1 MNIYRNIF
9 FKLLNHIKMGCIEV
23 IEGDNTYTFGDPT
36 EPHVQIRIQNPKV
49 YKMVVYQGILG
60 ASTAYIYQYWTT
72 KELSSVLNI
81 IIRNQAVF
89 RKLDTVFSKVFYWIE
104 GIINFFKPNNIK
116 RAKQQII
123 AHYDLGN
130 QFFELFLDHTMMYSC
145 AIYNNSN
152 QSLEDASVNKLRI
165 TCEKLKLHENDHL
178 LEIGSG
184 WGSLA
189 IFAAKNYGCQVTT
202 TTISEAQYEYVVS
215 RVCSEQLEDKITVI
229 KNDYRQLAGEY
240 DKIVSIEMI
249 EAVGFQNF
257 ANYFS
262 QLNNLLKKDG
272 ICLIQAIT
280 IQDVEYERAKLEVDF
295 IKKYI
300 FPGGCLPSLSIIRK
314 YINTHTSLKEI
325 HMEPIGKHYVQTL
338 EEWSKRFQRNYQK
351 IKKLGFSEEFI
362 NQWKFYFAYCQAGF
376 HSKHIDNY
384 QGLWI
389 KK

>member
-1 MNIYRNIF
+1 MLEKIEY
-9 FKLLNHIKMGCIEV
+9 GCIEL
-23 IEGDNTYTFGDPT
+23 IEGDKKYLFGDRSGKCAKI
-36 EPHVQIRIQNPKV
+36 HILSPKV
-49 YKMVVYQGILG
+49 YRMICLQGVLG
-60 ASTAYIYQYWTT
+60 ASTAYIHHYWTSDD
-72 KELSSVLNI
+72 LYSVLNI
-81 IIRNQAVF
+81 IIQNHSVF
-89 RKLDTVFSKVFYWIE
+89 KKLDTGLSKVFYLIE
-104 GIINFFKPNNIK
+104 SIINFFKPNNIK
-116 RAKQQII
+116 RSKQQII

-145 AIYNNSN
+145 AIYNENAK
-152 QSLEDASVNKLRI
+152 SLEEASVNKLKI
-165 TCEKLKLHENDHL
+165 TCDKLKLNSNDHL

-189 IFAAKNYGCQVTT
+189 IYAAKEYGCCVTT

-215 RVCSEQLEDKITVI
+215 RVSSQGLTDKISVI
-229 KNDYRQLAGEY
+229 KNDYRHLTGKF

-257 ANYFS
+257 SSYFS
-262 QLNNLLKKDG
+262 QLNNLLKKNG

-280 IQDVEYERAKLEVDF
+280 IKDVEYERAKLEVDF

-314 YINTHTSLKEI
+314 YIRTHTSLEEV
-325 HMEPIGKHYVQTL
+325 HMEAIGKHYVQTL
-338 EEWSKRFQRNYQK
+338 EEWSHRFQKNCKK
-351 IKKLGFSEEFI
+351 IKKLGFTDEFI

-376 HSKHIDNY
+376 DSKHIDNY